1 MVRSKPS
8 TMLPRSFS
16 REVVRDLLGITRV
29 LFRAE
34 RSKPSPDP
42 SRLVRLEDIGR
53 RYRRA
58 LDMGARFPPDTLGGR
73 SAYDAA
79 VTATEDL
86 GRYVADTEPVAM
98 AVAAT
103 AARLRRRR

>member
-1 MVRSKPS
+1 MARSKPS

-16 REVVRDLLGITRV
+16 KEVVRDLLGITRA

-34 RSKPSPDP
+34 RAKPSPDA
-42 SRLVRLEDIGR
+42 SRLARLQDIGK

-58 LDMGARFPPDTLGGR
+58 LDMSGKYPPDTLGGR
-73 SAYDAA
+73 SAYNAA
-79 VTATEDL
+79 VEATEAL
-86 GRYVADTEPVAM
+86 GQFVADTEPVSL

-103 AARLRRRR
+103 AKRLRRGR